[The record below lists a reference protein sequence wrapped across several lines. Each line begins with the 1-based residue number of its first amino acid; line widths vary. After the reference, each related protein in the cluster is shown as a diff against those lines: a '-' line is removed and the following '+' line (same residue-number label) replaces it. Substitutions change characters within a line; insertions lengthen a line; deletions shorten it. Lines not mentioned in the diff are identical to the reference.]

1 MNYVPLKGA
10 PNSNKVSPEFI
21 EWMKSIMSME
31 KSIIEQ
37 TESSKKSYDNE
48 SPNVETRKFNRLRKR
63 SVVSINNAKLN
74 IKKLN
79 IKEMSII
86 DGKLP
91 KVKSEKAMISFNEEL
106 SDRAKSSER
115 LNQFLSKIENLR
127 NLSPDE
133 YTQQIMKLVD
143 NRLELLCDKQK
154 KRKSN

>member
-1 MNYVPLKGA
+1 MPV
-10 PNSNKVSPEFI
+10 
-21 EWMKSIMSME
+21 
-31 KSIIEQ
+31 II
-37 TESSKKSYDNE
+37 TY
-48 SPNVETRKFNRLRKR
+48 
-63 SVVSINNAKLN
+63 
-74 IKKLN
+74 
-79 IKEMSII
+79 
-86 DGKLP
+86 GKLP

>member
-1 MNYVPLKGA
+1 
-10 PNSNKVSPEFI
+10 
-21 EWMKSIMSME
+21 ME

-48 SPNVETRKFNRLRKR
+48 SPNVEMRKLNRFRKR
-63 SVVSINNAKLN
+63 NVVSINNAKLN

-106 SDRAKSSER
+106 SDRAKSSE
-115 LNQFLSKIENLR
+115 
-127 NLSPDE
+127 
-133 YTQQIMKLVD
+133 
-143 NRLELLCDKQK
+143 
-154 KRKSN
+154 

>member
-1 MNYVPLKGA
+1 
-10 PNSNKVSPEFI
+10 
-21 EWMKSIMSME
+21 ME

-48 SPNVETRKFNRLRKR
+48 SPNVEMRKLNRFRKR

-79 IKEMSII
+79 IK
-86 DGKLP
+86 GKLP

>member
-1 MNYVPLKGA
+1 
-10 PNSNKVSPEFI
+10 
-21 EWMKSIMSME
+21 
-31 KSIIEQ
+31 
-37 TESSKKSYDNE
+37 
-48 SPNVETRKFNRLRKR
+48 
-63 SVVSINNAKLN
+63 
-74 IKKLN
+74 
-79 IKEMSII
+79 
-86 DGKLP
+86 
-91 KVKSEKAMISFNEEL
+91 MISFNEEL

>member
-1 MNYVPLKGA
+1 
-10 PNSNKVSPEFI
+10 
-21 EWMKSIMSME
+21 ME

-48 SPNVETRKFNRLRKR
+48 SPNVETRKLNRLRKR

-79 IKEMSII
+79 IK
-86 DGKLP
+86 GKLP

>member
-1 MNYVPLKGA
+1 
-10 PNSNKVSPEFI
+10 
-21 EWMKSIMSME
+21 ME

-48 SPNVETRKFNRLRKR
+48 SPNVETRKLNRLRKR

-79 IKEMSII
+79 IK
-86 DGKLP
+86 GKLP

-106 SDRAKSSER
+106 SDRTKSSER